1 MYCNKCGNK
10 VEDGMMFCNKCG
22 HKIGEDVLKTN
33 NIKNAKIK
41 VNIAD
46 VVNKKSV
53 LNSTNKVAY
62 IANAWALKI
71 KNRGIT
77 LGTIVGII
85 FFIIAISSASSV
97 SYYSGESSA
106 GVFFSTAGM
115 GLLYAVIIIAVF
127 NTTAFIIRM
136 GAEIIQL
143 LDDIKKK

>member
-22 HKIGEDVLKTN
+22 HKIGEDVLKTT

-41 VNIAD
+41 VNVAD

-77 LGTIVGII
+77 LGTFVGII
-85 FFIIAISSASSV
+85 FFIIAIVSSV
-97 SYYSGESSA
+97 SNYSDELSA